1 MIDANGGDYSELSRF
16 RILCDRHW
24 KLWGIAVVSNTKALK
39 NNRFLACTE
48 FRPVA
53 RRRGRVV
60 RRWAA
65 MGIASH
71 AGFSQRVAT
80 QFAMTIS
87 RFFSALAAIVALSAG
102 ARAAEFFPAIVYD
115 MGGKFDRSFNQSAS
129 EGVEKFRRETGIT
142 AREFEITNAA
152 QREQAFTQLARRGA
166 AVIVGTGFTQASAI
180 EKVAKQYPNV
190 KFAIVDAVVDLPNVL
205 SINFREQESSFLCGM
220 AAAMVSKTGKVGFVG
235 GMDIPLIRK
244 FGLGY
249 AEGAKFVNPQIEVFQ
264 NMTGTTPAAWNDP
277 TKGAELAKSQFGRGA
292 DVVFHAAGGTGL
304 GVMQAAKDAGLL
316 SIGCDSNQDYLHPG
330 SVLTSA
336 VKRVDVAVYKT
347 FMDAKNGT
355 WKGGQ
360 IFLGLAEQ
368 GVDFSLDEFNRK
380 LITPEMEKKL
390 NQTKADIIAGKL
402 KVAEYKAQ

>member
-1 MIDANGGDYSELSRF
+1 
-16 RILCDRHW
+16 
-24 KLWGIAVVSNTKALK
+24 
-39 NNRFLACTE
+39 
-48 FRPVA
+48 
-53 RRRGRVV
+53 
-60 RRWAA
+60 
-65 MGIASH
+65 
-71 AGFSQRVAT
+71 
-80 QFAMTIS
+80 
-87 RFFSALAAIVALSAG
+87 
-102 ARAAEFFPAIVYD
+102 

-129 EGVEKFRRETGIT
+129 EGVERFRKETGIA

-166 AVIVGTGFTQASAI
+166 AVIIGTGFTQASAI

-220 AAAMVSKTGKVGFVG
+220 AAAMVSQTGKVGFVG

-249 AEGAKFVNPQIEVFQ
+249 AEGARFVNPRIEVFQ

-304 GVMQAAKDAGLL
+304 GVMQAAKDAGRL
-316 SIGCDSNQDYLHPG
+316 SIGCDSNQNYLHPG

-336 VKRVDVAVYKT
+336 VKRVDVAVYQT
-347 FMDAKNGT
+347 FMAAKNGN

-360 IFLGLAEQ
+360 VFLGLAEE
-368 GVDFSLDEFNRK
+368 GVGFSLDEFNRS
-380 LITPEMEKKL
+380 LITPDMEKKL
-390 NQTKADIIAGKL
+390 TQAKADIIGGRL
-402 KVAEYKAQ
+402 KVSEYKAQ

>member
-1 MIDANGGDYSELSRF
+1 
-16 RILCDRHW
+16 
-24 KLWGIAVVSNTKALK
+24 
-39 NNRFLACTE
+39 
-48 FRPVA
+48 
-53 RRRGRVV
+53 
-60 RRWAA
+60 
-65 MGIASH
+65 
-71 AGFSQRVAT
+71 
-80 QFAMTIS
+80 MTIS

-129 EGVEKFRRETGIT
+129 EGVEKFRKETGIT

-220 AAAMVSKTGKVGFVG
+220 AAAMVSKTGKIGFVG

-244 FGLGY
+244 FGRGY